1 MKIINLTPY
10 AATQEQLDA
19 GVFEPSERCKQVI
32 RAILTFEK
40 LPEPIDVYVRAMD
53 LAKIASL
60 EGADAAM
67 IGGEPYLMRP
77 LSESLH
83 IENIQPLY
91 AFFRRESVD
100 EAQAD
105 GSVAKRTVAHHLGFV
120 QG

>member
-1 MKIINLTPY
+1 MSIINLTGC

-32 RAILTFEK
+32 RTILTFEE

-60 EGADAAM
+60 EGAEAAM

-83 IENIQPLY
+83 TENIQPLY
-91 AFFRRESVD
+91 AFFRHEGIE

-105 GSVAKRTVAHHLGFV
+105 GSIVKRTEARHLGFV
-120 QG
+120 EG